1 VSVAEVPIDRRH
13 RCIFVHV
20 PRTAGSSIE
29 EALLGLD
36 TTGPARDVSNEQAFF
51 GLIPADVRARRDIAA
66 AYREW
71 QHLPAAELKR
81 VLPTEIWDGY
91 FKFAFVR
98 NPWDRMV
105 SWFCY
110 ADALASRPAAPGRRL
125 IGALQERLGRTPS
138 LRERFGAW
146 LRDPDRSAGFLA
158 DGRILRDQLDWIA
171 DERGAGLV
179 DFVGR
184 YENLREDFQALC
196 RRFGVDIALPHVRR
210 SERAP
215 LAEYYDDETREIV
228 RQRHRRDIEAFG
240 YAFEG

>member
-1 VSVAEVPIDRRH
+1 MPINHHH

-36 TTGPARDVSNEQAFF
+36 TTGAARDLSNEAALF
-51 GLIPADVRARRDIAA
+51 GVIPADVRARREIAA

-71 QHLPAAELKR
+71 QHLPAAEMR
-81 VLPTEIWDGY
+81 RILPADIWDGY
-91 FKFAFVR
+91 FKFALVR

-110 ADALASRPAAPGRRL
+110 VDALANRPTAPGRRL
-125 IGALQERLGRTPS
+125 MGALQGRLGRAPS

-146 LRDPDRSAGFLA
+146 LRDPDRNAGFLG
-158 DGRILRDQLDWIA
+158 DGRILRDQLDWIT
-171 DERGAGLV
+171 DERGACLV

-196 RRFGVDIALPHVRR
+196 RRFGVNVALPHVRA
-210 SERAP
+210 SARAP
-215 LAEYYDDETREIV
+215 LADYYDDETREIV
-228 RQRHRRDIEAFG
+228 RQRHRRDVEAFG
-240 YAFEG
+240 YAF

>member
-1 VSVAEVPIDRRH
+1 VPIDHPH
-13 RCIFVHV
+13 RCIFIHV

-36 TTGPARDVSNEQAFF
+36 TTGPGRDASNEAALF
-51 GLIPADVRARRDIAA
+51 GLIPAAARVRQDIAA

-71 QHLPAAELKR
+71 QHLPAVEVR
-81 VLPTEIWDGY
+81 RILPTEVWERY
-91 FKFAFVR
+91 FKFALVR

-110 ADALASRPAAPGRRL
+110 AEALASRPAAPGRRL
-125 IGALQERLGRTPS
+125 MGALQERLGRAPS

-146 LRDPDRSAGFLA
+146 LRDPDRNAGFLG
-158 DGRILRDQLDWIA
+158 DGRILRDQLDWIVDA
-171 DERGAGLV
+171 RGACLV

-184 YENLREDFQALC
+184 YENLRDDFQALR
-196 RRFGVDIALPHVRR
+196 RRFGVDATLPHVRR
-210 SERAP
+210 SARAP
-215 LAEYYDDETREIV
+215 LADYYDDETRALV

-240 YAFEG
+240 YAFEP

>member
-1 VSVAEVPIDRRH
+1 MPINHRH

-36 TTGPARDVSNEQAFF
+36 TTGAERDASNEAALF
-51 GLIPADVRARRDIAA
+51 GVIPAEVRARRGIAA

-71 QHLPAAELKR
+71 QHLPAAEVRRL
-81 VLPTEIWDGY
+81 LPAEIWHAY
-91 FKFAFVR
+91 FKFSLVR

-110 ADALASRPAAPGRRL
+110 ADALAGRPAPGRRL
-125 IGALQERLGRTPS
+125 MGALHGRLSRGPS

-146 LRDPDRSAGFLA
+146 LRDPQRNAGFLA
-158 DGRILRDQLDWIA
+158 DGRILREQVDWIT
-171 DERGAGLV
+171 DERGGCLV

-184 YENLREDFQALC
+184 YENLHQDFQTLC
-196 RRFGVDIALPHVRR
+196 RRFGVAVELPHVRR

-215 LAEYYDDETREIV
+215 LADYYDDETRELV
-228 RQRHRRDIEAFG
+228 RERHRRDIEAFG
-240 YAFEG
+240 YAFEA

>member
-1 VSVAEVPIDRRH
+1 MPIDHRH

-29 EALLGLD
+29 EGLLGLD
-36 TTGPARDVSNEQAFF
+36 TTGPARDVSNETSLF
-51 GLIPADVRARRDIAA
+51 GLIPPDVRARRHIDG

-71 QHLPAAELKR
+71 QHLPAAELRR
-81 VLPTEIWDGY
+81 VLPADVWDGY
-91 FKFAFVR
+91 FKFALVR

-110 ADALASRPAAPGRRL
+110 ADAVASRPAAPARRL
-125 IGALQERLGRTPS
+125 MGALHERLGRAPS
-138 LRERFGAW
+138 LRERFAAW
-146 LRDPDRSAGFLA
+146 LRDPGRNAGFLA
-158 DGRILRDQLDWIA
+158 DGRMLWDQLDWIS
-171 DERGAGLV
+171 DERGACLV

-184 YENLREDFQALC
+184 YENLREDFQTLS
-196 RRFGVDIALPHVRR
+196 RRFGIDAALPHVRR

-215 LAEYYDDETREIV
+215 LRDYYDDETRNIV
-228 RQRHRRDIEAFG
+228 AERHRRDIEAFG